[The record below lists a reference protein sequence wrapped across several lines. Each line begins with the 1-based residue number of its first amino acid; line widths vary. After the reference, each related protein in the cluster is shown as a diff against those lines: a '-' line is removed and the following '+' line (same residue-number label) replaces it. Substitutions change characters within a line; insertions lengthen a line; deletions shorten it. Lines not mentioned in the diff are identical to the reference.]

1 MNSKK
6 ILVVEDEKP
15 IREMILF
22 HLRRENFRVTEAANC
37 QEALIMI
44 TDEQPDLVLIDWML
58 PDMSGLEL
66 THNLR
71 RDRQNEDLAIIML
84 TAKNEERNMIAGL
97 QGGAD
102 DYITKPFSPRELVA
116 RIKTVLRRTQPTG
129 TNGVIKRGKIEIDTD
144 ARKVQLNGKPIKLGP
159 IEYRLLKFLMT
170 KPDRVFT
177 RSQLLDRVWGGNIY
191 IEERTVDV
199 HIRRLR
205 VALSREEADQYI
217 HTVRGSG
224 YRFSLEPKEQ

>member
-1 MNSKK
+1 
-6 ILVVEDEKP
+6 
-15 IREMILF
+15 
-22 HLRRENFRVTEAANC
+22 
-37 QEALIMI
+37 
-44 TDEQPDLVLIDWML
+44 
-58 PDMSGLEL
+58 MSGLEL
-66 THNLR
+66 TRNLR

>member
-1 MNSKK
+1 M
-6 ILVVEDEKP
+6 
-15 IREMILF
+15 
-22 HLRRENFRVTEAANC
+22 
-37 QEALIMI
+37 
-44 TDEQPDLVLIDWML
+44 
-58 PDMSGLEL
+58 
-66 THNLR
+66 
-71 RDRQNEDLAIIML
+71 
-84 TAKNEERNMIAGL
+84 
-97 QGGAD
+97 
-102 DYITKPFSPRELVA
+102 VA